1 LPNFAYRAVNARGQR
16 TRGHLNAAT
25 EIAVVR
31 DLESRGLVPVDVR
44 ETAVAPT
51 RGGGFAP
58 GRRRAVLEF
67 TRGMAALLP
76 AGMPLS
82 RALAV
87 SAATAPA
94 SVRPAFERVREHV
107 ERGDELARSLAEE
120 GGLFTPLFVGIVRAG
135 EKGGS
140 LSGAFERL
148 SAHLERED
156 ELRSKLVSMSIYPVM
171 LSFVGF
177 ASVLVLVLFVM
188 PRFAV
193 LLSSS
198 GAPLPRTTAFVLNA
212 TTAVRENWTI
222 LAAAGALFVAALL
235 WMRSTSLGR
244 RAGAHLLARAPL
256 VGGLRRSVLAASF
269 ARMTGELLS
278 GGAPLLAALRDTED
292 CLVDPLARDVT
303 GRIRTRVREGSPLNQ
318 AIAEHSLFPVELVQ
332 LVALGEE
339 AGRLAEFL
347 IKAAELLERRTERT
361 LERLVALVEPAMI
374 VTFGAIIAL
383 VALSLLQAIYGV
395 NAGSL

>member
-222 LAAAGALFVAALL
+222 LAALL

>member
-1 LPNFAYRAVNARGQR
+1 LPTFAYRAVNARGQR
-16 TRGHLNAAT
+16 TRGRLHAPT

-44 ETAVAPT
+44 ETAEAPA

-87 SAATAPA
+87 STATAPA
-94 SVRPAFERVREHV
+94 GVRPSFERVREHV

-120 GGLFTPLFVGIVRAG
+120 GGLFSPLYVGIVRAG

-148 SAHLERED
+148 AAHLERED

-171 LSFVGF
+171 LSFVGLV
-177 ASVLVLVLFVM
+177 SVMVLVLFVM
-188 PRFAV
+188 PRFAE
-193 LLSSS
+193 LLANS
-198 GAPLPRTTAFVLNA
+198 GAPLPRTTALVLNA
-212 TTAVRENWTI
+212 STAMRENWPV
-222 LAAAGALFVAALL
+222 LAVMAGVLVAALL
-235 WMRSTSLGR
+235 WTRGTTLGR
-244 RAGAHLLARAPL
+244 RVGATLLARAPL
-256 VGGLRRSVLAASF
+256 VGALRRSVLAASF
-269 ARMTGELLS
+269 SRMTGELLV
-278 GGAPLLAALRDTED
+278 GGAPLLSALRDTED

-303 GRIRTRVREGSPLNQ
+303 GRIRTRVREGSPLNT

-395 NAGSL
+395 NAGAL